1 MVIMTLPLMSPS
13 GLAMTRQFIYCRVST
28 SEQTTE
34 NQLSAIRQRG
44 YNVQANRIVSETVSG
59 GIPTASRNGFRKL
72 VDKLEAGDELIVLK
86 IDRLGRDAIDVL
98 STVES
103 LGGMGVKV
111 ISLDLPVPDL
121 SKPEGK
127 MMLGMF
133 SVFAEFEKNR
143 IRERTQESLNRLKA
157 EGVKLGRPE
166 ATETTERV
174 QQCKAM
180 GLSQA
185 QAADHLRLSVRTV
198 KRHWHK

>member
-1 MVIMTLPLMSPS
+1 MSPKEFI
-13 GLAMTRQFIYCRVST
+13 MTRQFIYCRVST

-34 NQLSAIRQRG
+34 NQLSAIRLRG
-44 YNVQANRIVSETVSG
+44 YDVSTSRVVSETISG
-59 GIPTASRNGFRKL
+59 GIPTASRKEFSKL

-98 STVES
+98 STVER
-103 LGGMGVKV
+103 LGSMGVKV

-143 IRERTQESLNRLKA
+143 IRERTQESLDRLKA

-166 ATETTERV
+166 ATETTESV

-185 QAADHLRLSVRTV
+185 QAADHLGISVRTV

>member
-1 MVIMTLPLMSPS
+1 
-13 GLAMTRQFIYCRVST
+13 MTRQFIYCRVST

-44 YNVQANRIVSETVSG
+44 YDVPASRVVSETISG
-59 GIPTASRNGFRKL
+59 GIPTASRKEFSKL

-98 STVES
+98 STVER
-103 LGGMGVKV
+103 LGSMGVKV

-143 IRERTQESLNRLKA
+143 IRERTQESLDRLKT

-166 ATETTERV
+166 ATETTEGV

-185 QAADHLRLSVRTV
+185 QAADHLKISVRTV